1 MKYYLNIFI
10 FLTLIFSQVEQPYP
24 PLDLVTIPTSGT
36 LPKGSFTLESLL
48 IKDGGI
54 VPKLS
59 VGITDNF
66 YIGLSYGIQDFI
78 SEEKLDFNKP
88 MPEIQIKY
96 RIYEESE
103 TVPAVVLGLDT
114 QGKGRFLNRYED
126 GDNVVANFQRYEQ
139 KAWGWYIVASKN
151 WTLLGNLGLHVGLN
165 KNTWETDPVENE
177 DPSVIFKDKDLNLF
191 FGIDKEIN
199 RSFSVL
205 LEYDTALNDNDP
217 EIGYDLFGRGKGYLN
232 AGVRWI
238 VGKNIM
244 LEIDFNDI
252 SKNYIHNEMM
262 NNEKEYSNRELKI
275 IYFEKF

>member
-126 GDNVVANFQRYEQ
+126 GDNLVANFQRYEQ

-165 KNTWETDPVENE
+165 KNTWETDPIENE
-177 DPSVIFKDKDLNLF
+177 DPNVIFKDKDLNLF

-217 EIGYDLFGRGKGYLN
+217 EIGYNLFGRGKGYLN

-275 IYFEKF
+275 IYFEQF